1 MFYQSILKNLV
12 SLSIV
17 IVLISTAI
25 AVSSIATSLS
35 ISNAPTMYVTETAEI
50 YVTQT
55 DTAKLSFT
63 FSKVGTSASE
73 VQNEVS
79 STVTEVYNEL
89 QNKWSMQQK
98 DITTTSFNV
107 SPNYTYT
114 RGKREISGY
123 KVAHSTNII
132 IRELDNVSDILTYIT
147 SKNPTDI
154 SDLTFELDEQLMKEL
169 QNQAIAEAIQKAR
182 EKAKGIALD
191 AGISLGKILDI
202 STNNYG
208 TESLAELN
216 SARAFTASQKIPVSS
231 GTRKISATA
240 IISYEIK

>member
-89 QNKWSMQQK
+89 QINGQCNK
-98 DITTTSFNV
+98 
-107 SPNYTYT
+107 
-114 RGKREISGY
+114 
-123 KVAHSTNII
+123 
-132 IRELDNVSDILTYIT
+132 
-147 SKNPTDI
+147 
-154 SDLTFELDEQLMKEL
+154 
-169 QNQAIAEAIQKAR
+169 
-182 EKAKGIALD
+182 
-191 AGISLGKILDI
+191 
-202 STNNYG
+202 
-208 TESLAELN
+208 
-216 SARAFTASQKIPVSS
+216 
-231 GTRKISATA
+231 KISQQLHLMSPQTTHTQEVKEKYLVTKSH
-240 IISYEIK
+240 IQQT